1 MSTSKGS
8 IGKSEFAKIDWIA
21 LVTYLCLL
29 LIGWMMIYASGYSDF
44 SENSIL
50 FLKTNAGKQLIAIAI
65 SAFVFILVFITDF
78 KFWSTLAYPFYLL
91 GLVFLILVLFF
102 GHTVKG
108 NTSWFQ
114 FGSVS
119 FQPSEFAKFGTML
132 ALASFLSYF
141 KTNLKQSKSRLIA
154 LSLFFVPILLILL
167 QPDAGSAITFL
178 SFFILLFR
186 EGFNPVWYII
196 GLAMLALFILGIKFE
211 PLYVIAY
218 LLLLG
223 ASFLYFQLKKIN
235 THHWAIIVLWVL
247 MISSYWFKIPVLGL
261 IAILAIGLLYFTYEA
276 NKQRFQKT
284 LVILIPSILLGSL
297 FTKGSQYA
305 VDNFLKPHQR
315 ERINVWLRPE
325 LCDPRG
331 NLYHVMQ
338 SKLAISSG
346 GFSGKGFLEGTLTK
360 LNYVPEQSTDF
371 IFSTIGEEQ
380 GFIGILA
387 IIGLFVLLMFRVIA
401 IGERARTSFTR
412 IYAYGFLGFLV
423 IHFFINI
430 GMTIGLMP
438 VIGVPLPF
446 VSYGGTSCIVFSI
459 MTAVLLK
466 LDTSRHFV

>member
-1 MSTSKGS
+1 MSTSRGS
-8 IGKSEFAKIDWIA
+8 LNKADYTKIDWIS
-21 LVTYLCLL
+21 LVTFLCLL

-44 SENSIL
+44 SENATPFI
-50 FLKTNAGKQLIAIAI
+50 KTNAGKQLIAISI
-65 SAFVFILVFITDF
+65 SAFVFVLVFITDF
-78 KFWSTLAYPFYLL
+78 KFWSTLAYPVYLL
-91 GLVFLILVLFF
+91 GLIFLVLVLFF
-102 GHTVKG
+102 GHKVKG

-132 ALASFLSYF
+132 AMAAFLSYF
-141 KTNLKQSKSRLIA
+141 KTNLKQTKSRLIA
-154 LSLFFVPILLILL
+154 LALFFVPIALILL

-196 GLAMLALFILGIKFE
+196 GLAMLALFILGIKFD
-211 PLYVIAY
+211 PYYVIAY
-218 LLLLG
+218 LVILG
-223 ASFLYFQLKKIN
+223 STFLYIQLKKTN
-235 THHWAIIVLWVL
+235 THHWVILGLWVI
-247 MISSYWFKIPVLGL
+247 MISAYWTKIPVAGL
-261 IAILAIGLLYFTYEA
+261 IGSTSAGLLYFIFEA
-276 NKQRFQKT
+276 NKQRIQKT
-284 LVILIPSILLGSL
+284 LVILIPSLLLGAL

-305 VDNFLKPHQR
+305 VDNFLRPHQR

-346 GFSGKGFLEGTLTK
+346 GFTGKGFLEGTLTK

-387 IIGLFVLLMFRVIA
+387 IICLFVLFMFRVIA
-401 IGERARTSFTR
+401 IGERARNSFTR
-412 IYAYGFLGFLV
+412 VYAYGFLGFLI

-430 GMTIGLMP
+430 GMTMGLMP
-438 VIGVPLPF
+438 VIGVPLPL